1 MADILAV
8 AEQRDGS
15 IRNVSYEVVS
25 AARAVAGA
33 MGGGVHAVIAGPP
46 GTADAAAE
54 LGRFGADVIHA
65 AEHDAFRL
73 YSPDGLSQTLADFI
87 AGRDDAAVLFP
98 ATSFGKDLAPRVAAK
113 LDSPLATDAIALAV
127 EDGQLVITRPVYAG
141 RAFARVTLESARPL
155 VSLRPNVFP
164 VQEATPAAAGKVER
178 IPVSGEPVT
187 WRVNV
192 REVRAAEGVKL
203 DVGEAPIVVS
213 GGRGMRGPEN
223 WHLLEQLRDALGP
236 AAALGASRAVVDA
249 GWRPHAEQVGQT
261 GKTVSPKLYFAIA
274 ISGAMQHLAG
284 MRSASTIVAINKDPE
299 APIFKVAD
307 YGLVGDAHEV
317 LPRLA
322 EELRKVSVNG

>member
-1 MADILAV
+1 MPDILAV
-8 AEQRDGS
+8 AEQRDGAV
-15 IRNVSYEVVS
+15 RNVSYEVVS
-25 AARAVAGA
+25 AARTVADA
-33 MGGGVHAVIAGPP
+33 LGGDVHAVIAGPP
-46 GTADAAAE
+46 ATAEPAAE
-54 LGRFGADVIHA
+54 LGRFGAVAVHV

-73 YSPDGLSQTLADFI
+73 YSPDGFAQTLADFI

-98 ATSFGKDLAPRVAAK
+98 ATSFGKDLAPRIAAK

-127 EDGQLVITRPVYAG
+127 EDGQLIITRPVCAG
-141 RAFARVTLESARPL
+141 RAFASITLDSPRPL

-164 VQEATPAAAGKVER
+164 ARENPAAGTVER
-178 IPVSGEPVT
+178 IAVSGDPGA

-192 REVRAAEGVKL
+192 REVRAAEGGKL

-236 AAALGASRAVVDA
+236 SAALGASRAVVDA

-261 GKTVSPKLYFAIA
+261 GKTVSPRLYFAIA

-299 APIFKVAD
+299 APIF
-307 YGLVGDAHEV
+307 
-317 LPRLA
+317 
-322 EELRKVSVNG
+322 S